1 MTPTLTEYNR
11 FALDKNPNEPKPTH
25 APGQEKNQKPNPTW
39 AVILLCCKPRAK
51 SDFIQFYALFL
62 GNPDPLAQSRLFRK
76 GDDCPPSQ
84 KSRGISSVT
93 FHRDAKQAY
102 MVFRAT
108 SGLTQLIFYKRT

>member
-1 MTPTLTEYNR
+1 MNLYVETQNYITMNTR
-11 FALDKNPNEPKPTH
+11 FLLKSTALPVSV
-25 APGQEKNQKPNPTW
+25 G
-39 AVILLCCKPRAK
+39 VILLCCKPRAK